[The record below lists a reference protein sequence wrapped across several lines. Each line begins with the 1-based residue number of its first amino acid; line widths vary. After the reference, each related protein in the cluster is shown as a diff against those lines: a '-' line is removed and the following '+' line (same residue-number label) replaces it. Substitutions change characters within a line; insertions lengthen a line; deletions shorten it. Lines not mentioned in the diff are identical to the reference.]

1 MEINKKNIVI
11 TGAGSGIGQ
20 AILNHLNFMFD
31 CIITATNL
39 NTDHI
44 KDSSAVFTF

>member
-11 TGAGSGIGQ
+11 TGSGIGQ

-31 CIITATNL
+31 CKITAADL
-39 NTDHI
+39 NW
-44 KDSSAVFTF
+44 